1 MTISEVIKKIDRYLK
16 KDNVGSLVV
25 DVQNKADMEAIVTQ
39 YQLPQNTFICV
50 SDPEICN
57 SDEFPA
63 IDKLLEKLATGDD
76 NFFVREVSTF
86 YMLKGE
92 KELSQELKELLSM
105 SIAGHVVILTYQ
117 CKDYLQTLIK
127 NDKRLDGRI
136 CILDGEQSLR
146 PKLVFTISGVKS
158 MRKHRTV
165 KGLRNLAKAIEAEI
179 AETLYVETQKRK
191 ASFPFSLYPISEK
204 QSPFDILCDMDNLTF
219 ELDRSFGTE
228 EDWKYVLTE
237 FQSFPSWDQLI
248 SAKIGNTHTLDL
260 VISNYSLNS
269 ANKRWIWLYFIGLK
283 LFGAAN
289 DWCMNKAISKAASP
303 AEFVRYLYRGIL
315 EVDPNDTSFDAIYYR
330 RKALL
335 NALGNPMDE
344 AIDFCKIVLSKER
357 YAICY
362 LTDNTVQEKELLFK
376 LLDKY
381 GSNYE
386 KSELLSTLKRVY
398 PALYAYLQ
406 PYRFKIDLLDSYFQE
421 YKYQK
426 VINKIFPEFM
436 ALVEKQAVRRDYNAI
451 LPPRSALVESID
463 KANAQTYFTDAMG
476 VEYLGY
482 IMNKCQELQL
492 MAKVSVCRCELPSI
506 TSRNKEFWDEL
517 SSSRYPVITVD
528 KIDKIKHH
536 GEEGYDYSR
545 DDRKLPFHLIRELEI
560 IDDLLKKIKA
570 DLASGTCYSKAI
582 LISDHGASRLAV
594 IHETENLWEMGSA
607 GKHSGRCC
615 PKSEIDVRPDSAA
628 DADDFWALAN
638 YDRFKG
644 SRKANVEVHG
654 GATLEEVVVPIIEI
668 TYLSSS
674 IEVQLMPIDATATF
688 TGTPEIIVSFR
699 KKAAIKIFA
708 TQKLMDVSIEIDGH
722 TYDAEPIDDHFYVVK
737 EMPEIRRAKNYT
749 VNVYACG
756 NKIANSLPL
765 VVKKESGSEKSIL

>member
-16 KDNVGSLVV
+16 KDNVGSLMV

-39 YQLPQNTFICV
+39 YQLPKNTFICA

-57 SDEFPA
+57 PDEFPA
-63 IDKLLEKLATGDD
+63 IDRLLTKLATGKD
-76 NFFVREVSTF
+76 NFFVREISTF

-105 SIAGHVVILTYQ
+105 SIVGHVVILTYQ
-117 CKDYLQTLIK
+117 CKDYLHTLVK
-127 NDKRLDGRI
+127 NDKRLEGRI
-136 CILDGEQSLR
+136 CILDGDQGLR
-146 PKLVFTISGVKS
+146 PKLILTMSGIKS
-158 MRKHRTV
+158 MGNTRTI
-165 KGLRNLAKAIEAEI
+165 KGLRNLAKAIETESSD
-179 AETLYVETQKRK
+179 TLYVETEKLK
-191 ASFPFSLYPISEK
+191 ASFPYSLYPISEK
-204 QSPFDILCDMDNLTF
+204 QSPYDILCDMDVLTS
-219 ELDRSFGTE
+219 ELDRNLGTE
-228 EDWKYVLTE
+228 EDWKYALTE
-237 FQSFPSWDQLI
+237 FQSFLTWDQLI
-248 SAKIGNTHTLDL
+248 SAKIGNIHNLDL
-260 VISNYSLNS
+260 VISNYSLNFS
-269 ANKRWIWLYFIGLK
+269 NKRWIWLYFVGLK

-289 DWCMNKAISKAASP
+289 DWCMNKAVSNASSP
-303 AEFVRYLYRGIL
+303 AEFVRCIYRCIL
-315 EVDPNDTSFDAIYYR
+315 ELDPKDNSFAAVYDR

-335 NALGNPMDE
+335 NALGNPIDE

-381 GSNYE
+381 GLDCD
-386 KSELLSTLKRVY
+386 KSELLSTLERVY

-406 PYRFKIDLLDSYFQE
+406 PYRFKNDLLDRYFQE
-421 YKYQK
+421 YKFQK

-436 ALVEKQAVRRDYNAI
+436 SLVEQQAVSRDYNAI
-451 LPPRSALVESID
+451 LQPRSALLEAID
-463 KANAQTYFTDAMG
+463 KVNAQTYFTDAMG

-482 IMNKCQELQL
+482 IMARCKELQL
-492 MAKVSVCRCELPSI
+492 MAKVSVCRSELPSI

-517 SSSRYPVITVD
+517 SDAHYPIITVD

-545 DDRKLPFHLIRELEI
+545 EDKKLPIHLIRELEI
-560 IDDLLKKIKA
+560 IDDLLKNIKVSI
-570 DLASGTCYSKAI
+570 ASGKYNKAI
-582 LISDHGASRLAV
+582 LVSDHGASRLAV
-594 IHETENLWEMGSA
+594 IHETENIWEMESA

-615 PKSEIDVRPDSAA
+615 PKSEIDVRPESAA

-674 IEVQLMPIDATATF
+674 IEVKLMPIDAAANF
-688 TGTPEIIVSFR
+688 TGTPEITVSFR
-699 KKAAIKIFA
+699 KKAAIKIFT
-708 TQKLMDVSIEIDGH
+708 TQKLLDVSIEIDGH
-722 TYDAEPIDDHFYVVK
+722 THDAESIDDNFYVIK
-737 EMPEIRRAKNYT
+737 EMPDIRKAKKYT
-749 VNVYACG
+749 VNVFACG
-756 NKIANSLPL
+756 NKIADSLPL
-765 VVKKESGSEKSIL
+765 IVKKESGSEKSIL

>member
-1 MTISEVIKKIDRYLK
+1 MTISEVIKKIERYLK

-39 YQLPQNTFICV
+39 YQLPQNTFICA

-63 IDKLLEKLATGDD
+63 TDRLLAILATGDD
-76 NFFVREVSTF
+76 NFFVREISTF

-92 KELSQELKELLSM
+92 KELSQALKELLSM

-127 NDKRLDGRI
+127 NDKRLEGRI
-136 CILDGEQSLR
+136 CFLDGEQGLR
-146 PKLVFTISGVKS
+146 PKLVFTMSGIKS
-158 MRKHRTV
+158 MGNHRTV
-165 KGLRNLAKAIEAEI
+165 KGLRNLAKAIETESAD
-179 AETLYVETQKRK
+179 TLYVETEKLK
-191 ASFPFSLYPISEK
+191 ASFPFSLYPLSEM
-204 QSPFDILCDMDNLTF
+204 QSPYDILCDMDVLTS
-219 ELDRSFGTE
+219 ELDRHLGTE
-228 EDWKYVLTE
+228 EDWKYALTE
-237 FQSFPSWDQLI
+237 FQSFSSWEQLI
-248 SAKIGNTHTLDL
+248 SAKIGNTQNLDL

-269 ANKRWIWLYFIGLK
+269 SNKYWIWLYFVGLK
-283 LFGAAN
+283 LYGAAN
-289 DWCMNKAISKAASP
+289 DWCMNKAISKASSP
-303 AEFVRYLYRGIL
+303 TEFVRCIYRCIL
-315 EVDPNDTSFDAIYYR
+315 EVDPKDNSFAALYDR

-335 NALGNPMDE
+335 NALGNPIDE
-344 AIDFCKIVLSKER
+344 TIDFCKIVLSKER
-357 YAICY
+357 YAIYY

-381 GSNYE
+381 GLDCE

-406 PYRFKIDLLDSYFQE
+406 PYRFKNDLLDSYFQE
-421 YKYQK
+421 YKFQK

-436 ALVEKQAVRRDYNAI
+436 ALVEQQAVSRDYNAI
-451 LPPRSALVESID
+451 LQPRSSLVEDID
-463 KANAQTYFTDAMG
+463 KVNAQTYFTDAMG

-482 IMNKCQELQL
+482 IMTRCQELQL
-492 MAKVSVCRCELPSI
+492 MAKVSVCRSELPSI
-506 TSRNKEFWDEL
+506 TSRNKEFWEEL
-517 SSSRYPVITVD
+517 SDARYPIITVD

-545 DDRKLPFHLIRELEI
+545 EDKKLPIHLIRELEI
-560 IDDLLKKIKA
+560 IDDLLKKIKVS
-570 DLASGTCYSKAI
+570 LASGNYGKAI
-582 LISDHGASRLAV
+582 LVSDHGASRLAV
-594 IHETENLWEMGSA
+594 IHETENIWEMESA

-674 IEVQLMPIDATATF
+674 IEVKLMPIDAAATF
-688 TGTPEIIVSFR
+688 TGTPEITVSFR
-699 KKAAIKIFA
+699 KKAAIKIFT

-722 TYDAEPIDDHFYVVK
+722 TYDAESIDDNFYVVK
-737 EMPEIRRAKNYT
+737 EMPEIRKAKKYT
-749 VNVYACG
+749 VNVFACG
-756 NKIANSLPL
+756 NKIADSLPL
-765 VVKKESGSEKSIL
+765 IVKKESGSEKSIL

>member
-25 DVQNKADMEAIVTQ
+25 DVQNKTDMEAIVTQ
-39 YQLPQNTFICV
+39 YQLPQNIFICA

-63 IDKLLEKLATGDD
+63 IDKLLAKLATGND

-86 YMLKGE
+86 FMLKGE

-117 CKDYLQTLIK
+117 CKDYLQALIK
-127 NDKRLDGRI
+127 NDKRLEGRI
-136 CILDGEQSLR
+136 CILDGDQGLR
-146 PKLVFTISGVKS
+146 PKLVFTISGVKT
-158 MRKHRTV
+158 MGNHRTV
-165 KGLRNLAKAIEAEI
+165 NGLRNLAKAIESEM
-179 AETLYVETQKRK
+179 AETLYVETKKLK
-191 ASFPFSLYPISEK
+191 ASFPFTLYSISEK
-204 QSPFDILCDMDNLTF
+204 QSPYDILCDMDDLTS
-219 ELDRSFGTE
+219 ELDRSIGTE
-228 EDWKYVLTE
+228 EDWKYALTE
-237 FQSFPSWDQLI
+237 FQTFSSWDQLI
-248 SAKIGNTHTLDL
+248 SAKIGNIQNLDL

-269 ANKRWIWLYFIGLK
+269 ANKRWLWLYFIGLK

-289 DWCMNKAISKAASP
+289 DWCMNKAISKANSP
-303 AEFVRYLYRGIL
+303 TEFVRCIYRCIL
-315 EVDPNDTSFDAIYYR
+315 EVDPKDTSFDAVYER
-330 RKALL
+330 RRALL
-335 NALGNPMDE
+335 NALGNPIDE

-381 GSNYE
+381 GLDYE
-386 KSELLSTLKRVY
+386 KTELLSILKRVY

-406 PYRFKIDLLDSYFQE
+406 PYRFKNDLLDGYFQE

-436 ALVEKQAVRRDYNAI
+436 ALVEQQAVSRDYNAI
-451 LPPRSALVESID
+451 LQPRSALVEGID

-482 IMNKCQELQL
+482 IMARCQELQL
-492 MAKVSVCRCELPSI
+492 MAKVSVCRSELPSI
-506 TSRNKEFWDEL
+506 TSRNKEFWEEL
-517 SSSRYPVITVD
+517 SDARYPIITVD

-545 DDRKLPFHLIRELEI
+545 EDKKLPIHLIRELEI
-560 IDDLLKKIKA
+560 IDDLLKKIKVN
-570 DLASGTCYSKAI
+570 LASGNYGKAI

-594 IHETENLWEMGSA
+594 IHETENLWEMESA

-674 IEVQLMPIDATATF
+674 IEVKLMPIDAAATF

-722 TYDAEPIDDHFYVVK
+722 TYDAEPIDENFYVVK
-737 EMPEIRRAKNYT
+737 EMPEIRRAKKYT
-749 VNVYACG
+749 VNVFACG
-756 NKIANSLPL
+756 NKIADSLPL
-765 VVKKESGSEKSIL
+765 IVKKESGSEKSIL